1 MRLWVYDI
9 AYNGTFTPPLVV
21 RRVPAG
27 RAVRAFLEAAKQFFE
42 PYLLQIHVGVRR
54 YGLLLSIEREHS
66 RDMAAGEAD
75 IDWIQ

>member
-1 MRLWVYDI
+1 MANSAEPDALPSSAATLEID
-9 AYNGTFTPPLVV
+9 
-21 RRVPAG
+21 VPVERA

-66 RDMAAGEAD
+66 RDMAAGDAD